1 MSNYWNNADETPL
14 PSSGLRLRANLTPS
28 DTQGWLREIRS
39 RLEAEGVAQ
48 RPMVYLGI
56 VDLQNAVRA
65 EAMRPGVELRAKN
78 HHRVLG
84 LGKRWTY
91 FQNTRWVVWSWEQ
104 PTLEDQ
110 GLVSHFLQQRGLPVV
125 RHQLNL
131 SAE

>member
-1 MSNYWNNADETPL
+1 MSNYWNNSSEPPL
-14 PSSGLRLRANLTPS
+14 SPSRAHLQAHLTPS

-39 RLEAEGVAQ
+39 RLEAERVAQ

-65 EAMRPGVELRAKN
+65 EAMRPGVALRAKN

-104 PTLEDQ
+104 PTPEDQ
-110 GLVSHFLQQRGLPVV
+110 GLVNQFLQQRGLPVI
-125 RHQLNL
+125 RHQLNF
-131 SAE
+131 SVG